1 MLPIVRT
8 FISLPAGV
16 AEMPFWRFTT
26 FTLLGCIPW
35 VLGLT
40 LIGRSAGD
48 NWDEWKDKLHYV
60 DYLVAALIVARG
72 RLAPDPVHAPPPRRA
87 PRPRAG
93 EGP

>member
-8 FISLPAGV
+8 FISLPAGI
-16 AEMPFWRFTT
+16 AEMPFWRFTLFT
-26 FTLLGCIPW
+26 FLGCVPW

-60 DYLVAALIVARG
+60 DYLVAAIIVVTAAWLLIRYL
-72 RLAPDPVHAPPPRRA
+72 RRRRA
-87 PRPRAG
+87 GAAAGAG
-93 EGP
+93 EGS